1 MSRMPML
8 SWREVEA
15 GLIRAGFKFDRQKG
29 SHIVYYHPK
38 TNRTVV
44 LPRHQE
50 IKRGTFREIIREM
63 NISEDEFRKLL
74 RKH

>member
-1 MSRMPML
+1 MPML

-15 GLIRAGFKFDRQKG
+15 VLKRAGFKFDRQKG
-29 SHIVYYHPK
+29 SHPQ

-44 LPRHQE
+44 LPKHQE
-50 IKRGTFREIIREM
+50 IKRGTFREILREM